1 MELKNVAL
9 ASILALGL
17 TVTGPALAQ
26 SKSAEGSKSQSSAQ
40 SAKSS
45 ESQSAKSSESDNASG
60 GQTAGTPLESRTERE
75 PQRSP
80 SWLGLLGLL
89 GLAGLL
95 RRRTPDRDRDVS
107 VGTRTGAGERRVGV
121 YDK

>member
-1 MELKNVAL
+1 MELRNVAL
-9 ASILALGL
+9 ASILAIGL

-26 SKSAEGSKSQSSAQ
+26 SKSAEGQSSAQ

-95 RRRTPDRDRDVS
+95 RRRTPERDRDVS